1 MVIRESIEASVYS
14 YKVIEFVLDNLKD
27 KKDGK
32 PKTII
37 EWEKNN
43 EWKVSGTKI
52 NMVNLGWHE

>member
-1 MVIRESIEASVYS
+1 MVIRESIDASVYS

-43 EWKVSGTKI
+43 E
-52 NMVNLGWHE
+52 

>member
-1 MVIRESIEASVYS
+1 MLFCYIRTFFFFFMVIRESIDASVYS

-43 EWKVSGTKI
+43 E
-52 NMVNLGWHE
+52 